1 MGPLSLG
8 QSSRQEHPQT
18 THESGKLTVDGQPN
32 SYNQLLNLRPDEDPA
47 DKQHLVVD
55 LFKRKLLQTM
65 PSNLPVTSQLLSR
78 RTVLHK
84 GSLLLATAAT
94 TSCFD
99 LATAVEQT
107 KATPDI
113 RLGLL
118 TDLHYADLAPAGD
131 RHYRESLTKIREAVS
146 RFSELKIDRAIE
158 LGDFIDAAPT
168 VEGEVKNL
176 KTIEREFSRLTCPR
190 HYVLGNHCVYT
201 LTKEEFLANSG
212 AQQSFYSFDHQ
223 EIHFV
228 ILDACFRSDGKPYGR
243 KNYDWTDANLPDRE
257 LQWLK
262 ADLKKSS
269 SPTVVFVHQRLDTKQ
284 PYGIRNAAQV
294 REILEQSGQVLA
306 VFQGHNH
313 INDYKAINKIHYVTL
328 NAMVTGSG
336 PAQNAYSILDI
347 WKDGTLKLDG
357 FRTHLDRS
365 LKPLS

>member
-1 MGPLSLG
+1 MS
-8 QSSRQEHPQT
+8 
-18 THESGKLTVDGQPN
+18 
-32 SYNQLLNLRPDEDPA
+32 
-47 DKQHLVVD
+47 
-55 LFKRKLLQTM
+55 
-65 PSNLPVTSQLLSR
+65 SNLPGTSQLISR
-78 RTVLHK
+78 RTVLQN

-99 LATAVEQT
+99 LSTAAERTQ
-107 KATPDI
+107 APADI

-131 RHYRESLTKIREAVS
+131 RHYRESLTKIREAIS
-146 RFSELKIDRAIE
+146 RFGELKIDRAIE

-168 VEGEVKNL
+168 VEGEVNNL
-176 KTIEREFSRLTCPR
+176 KTIEREFARLTCPR

-212 AQQSFYSFDHQ
+212 AQQSFYSFNHK

-243 KNYDWTDANLPDRE
+243 KNYDWTDANLPAHE

-262 ADLKKSS
+262 ADLKKSA
-269 SPTVVFVHQRLDTKQ
+269 SPTVIFVHQRLDTEQ

-313 INDYKAINKIHYVTL
+313 VNDYKAIKKIHYVTL

-347 WKDGTLKLDG
+347 WNDGTMKIDG